1 MRERPADRQPPD
13 YLVRGE
19 AYWFYRYFEE
29 KPEVDVID
37 ICSIP
42 LLEKIEKDRLHFYV
56 YQALK
61 GHSKAGRI

>member
-1 MRERPADRQPPD
+1 VRERPADRQPPD

-56 YQALK
+56 
-61 GHSKAGRI
+61 